1 MVENQIQG
9 RDVTLQP
16 VRLLL
21 SILSSISLCV
31 TSLFIQCFFVENM
44 EGFWKPGEAPPGVD
58 DRDNEGEGG
67 AVVVWNPNA
76 TLSVQ
81 KQRLS
86 LPVFQQR
93 SELLFCVQQHRV
105 CIVVG
110 ATGSGKTTQIPQFLL
125 EQKFDQ
131 GRLVGITQPRRIAA
145 ISVAQRVAEE
155 MGTKLGGKVG
165 YNVRFDNCS
174 SEETRILFLTDGV
187 LMRELILDPL
197 LSRYSVIMIDEA
209 HERTIHS
216 DLLFALVKKILLV
229 RLDLRLIISS
239 ATIDAGEFKT
249 YFTLPGGA
257 DGAPPIEP
265 VITSVSGRQFPVDI
279 HYLKEACSDYVV
291 QVKRQKEK
299 RREKFVLK
307 KKDCLN
313 GLFVASIGASW

>member
-1 MVENQIQG
+1 MSDRKGQTIG
-9 RDVTLQP
+9 KKKKKK
-16 VRLLL
+16 
-21 SILSSISLCV
+21 
-31 TSLFIQCFFVENM
+31 M

-58 DRDNEGEGG
+58 DRDVGGEGG
-67 AVVVWNPNA
+67 HSVVWNPNA
-76 TLSVQ
+76 TLSVA

-86 LPVFQQR
+86 LPVYQHR
-93 SELLFCVQQHRV
+93 SEVLYCVQQHRV
-105 CIVVG
+105 TIVVG

-125 EQKFDQ
+125 EAGFDG

-145 ISVAQRVAEE
+145 ISVARRVAEE
-155 MGTKLGGKVG
+155 MNVKLGGKVG
-165 YNVRFDNCS
+165 YNVRFDNLS

-239 ATIDAGEFKT
+239 ATIDAAEFKT
-249 YFTLPGGA
+249 YFTLQMP
-257 DGAPPIEP
+257 DSKTLIEP

-279 HYLKEACSDYVV
+279 HYLKAACSDYIV
-291 QVKRQKEK
+291 QVRTELVVCIFFD
-299 RREKFVLK
+299 R
-307 KKDCLN
+307 N
-313 GLFVASIGASW
+313 